1 MIVMELN
8 EVFNDAESI
17 NVYNVGEKTSYS
29 AGEDKYNKILS
40 GWNNMISEARLM
52 PAFGVSINRETVKDL
67 QNGRWVEFE
76 FDCEIEA
83 EGMPF
88 EKLLVRVDA
97 SYYGFNVIRYNSKTG
112 YDGRCYY
119 YDLVNKNMSAFNDVL
134 GNL

>member
-8 EVFNDAESI
+8 EIFNDAESI

-29 AGEDKYNKILS
+29 AGEDKYNTILS
-40 GWNNMISEARLM
+40 GWN
-52 PAFGVSINRETVKDL
+52 VKDL

-76 FDCEIEA
+76 FDCEREA

-88 EKLLVRVDA
+88 EKLLIKVDA

-119 YDLVNKNMSAFNDVL
+119 YDLVNKNMSGFNEIL